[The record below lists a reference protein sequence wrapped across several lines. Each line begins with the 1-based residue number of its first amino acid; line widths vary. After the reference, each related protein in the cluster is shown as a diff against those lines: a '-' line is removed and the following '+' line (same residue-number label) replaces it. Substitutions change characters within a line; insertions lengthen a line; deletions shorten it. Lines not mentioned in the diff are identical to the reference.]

1 MLAYIVLMLE
11 ITGNTI
17 SIFKLTDN
25 LRKELRATSIMH
37 FAQKKSFCSF
47 KQIEQLL
54 KHLTYSIEKSRLMER
69 IMRHTFQNELY

>member
-37 FAQKKSFCSF
+37 FAQKKSFRSF

-69 IMRHTFQNELY
+69 IMRHTFQK